1 MTVMTI
7 YRIYILSTESR
18 MVEAASVAVFEDDD
32 AVIQHATALAQGRE
46 VEVRDAD
53 RLVLRIPPSG

>member
-1 MTVMTI
+1 MTI

-32 AVIQHATALAQGRE
+32 AVIQHAMALAQGRE

-53 RLVLRIPPSG
+53 RLVLRIPSSG

>member
-1 MTVMTI
+1 MAVMTI

>member
-1 MTVMTI
+1 MAVMTI

-32 AVIQHATALAQGRE
+32 AVIQHAMALAQGRE

>member
-1 MTVMTI
+1 MALMTI

-32 AVIQHATALAQGRE
+32 AVIQHAMALAQGRE